1 MAARYEDISRWVYR
15 AKEEGF
21 THLIVVCDTYDHDD
35 YPVYV
40 SKEEDINERIEHF
53 RKASMQRIM
62 EVYKMSMDLE
72 TQLNE
77 RRAYH
82 V

>member
-1 MAARYEDISRWVYR
+1 MAASFEDISRWVRR
-15 AKEEGF
+15 AKEEGC

-40 SKEEDINERIEHF
+40 SKDEDIHERIEHF
-53 RKASMQRIM
+53 QKASMQRIM
-62 EVYKMSMDLE
+62 EVYKMSMDLDA
-72 TQLNE
+72 QLKE
-77 RRAYH
+77 RRAYN